1 MDVELSPTKRG
12 SFLHPHLTS
21 FELLTFVVIIYLK
34 EPSFLNQKGRHIMTE
49 LRKRMLEDLQLAGK
63 SPRTQVSYVRAV
75 RQLAEHFNKSPGL
88 ITEHELREYFLYVKN
103 VKGWSRST
111 LTLAICG
118 IKFFCE
124 RTLKRSWTTLDII
137 RPQKEKKLPVIL
149 AREEISR
156 ILYHIRFQNYHVC
169 LLTIYSCGLRLSEG
183 TNLQVTDIDSQRT
196 LLHVRSGKGKKDRYV
211 PLPQKTL
218 QHLRVYY
225 KSHRNPVWI
234 FPAVRRG
241 NNKAAST
248 ATKPNDV
255 RNVQNAFRAAL
266 KASGI
271 NKPASVHTLRH
282 SYATHLVEQGVNLRL
297 VQEYLG
303 HSSLQTTTIYAHLT
317 EIAQSAASEVINKL
331 VDDLTV

>member
-1 MDVELSPTKRG
+1 
-12 SFLHPHLTS
+12 
-21 FELLTFVVIIYLK
+21 
-34 EPSFLNQKGRHIMTE
+34 
-49 LRKRMLEDLQLAGK
+49 
-63 SPRTQVSYVRAV
+63 
-75 RQLAEHFNKSPGL
+75 
-88 ITEHELREYFLYVKN
+88 
-103 VKGWSRST
+103 
-111 LTLAICG
+111 
-118 IKFFCE
+118 
-124 RTLKRSWTTLDII
+124 
-137 RPQKEKKLPVIL
+137 
-149 AREEISR
+149 
-156 ILYHIRFQNYHVC
+156 
-169 LLTIYSCGLRLSEG
+169 
-183 TNLQVTDIDSQRT
+183 LQVTDIDSQRT